1 MTKKFTPLIV
11 VAAAVSDGSGR
22 WLMHKRPAHKQHGGL
37 WEFPGGK
44 VEADE
49 CPGTALAREI
59 EEEAGIRLDPDE
71 LAETG
76 FAVSCGD
83 ESADGIVILLYT
95 AERWHGDLE
104 AREGGQF
111 QWFDHAGIAT
121 LDKPPLDVV
130 LARQL
135 AQKRP

>member
-1 MTKKFTPLIV
+1 MTKTFTPMVV
-11 VAAAVSDGSGR
+11 VAAAVSDGRGR
-22 WLMHKRPAHKQHGGL
+22 WLMHRRPANKQHGGL

-44 VEADE
+44 VEAGE
-49 CPGTALAREI
+49 SPRAALIREI

-71 LAETG
+71 LAEAG
-76 FAVSCGD
+76 FGTSGGQ
-83 ESADGIVILLYT
+83 EGEDGIVILLYT
-95 AERWHGDLE
+95 AGRWHGTVE
-104 AREGGQF
+104 AREGGEF
-111 QWFDHAGIAT
+111 DWLDHAGIAA